1 MTKSLCYII
10 FLFMTISAAFGA
22 LFFKKA
28 SGFSSIF
35 GLLKDVNLYI
45 GGVLYLITVSV
56 NIYLL
61 RFLDYSVVLPLSSVT
76 YIWILLLSKRYLN
89 EKLSAKKLFAIAGIV
104 IGAVLV
110 SL

>member
-1 MTKSLCYII
+1 
-10 FLFMTISAAFGA
+10 MTICAAFGA

-28 SGFSSIF
+28 SGFSSVYN
-35 GLLKDVNLYI
+35 LLKDVNLYI
-45 GGVLYLITVSV
+45 GCLLYLITVSV

-76 YIWILLLSKRYLN
+76 YVWILFLSQRFLN
-89 EKLSAKKLFAIAGIV
+89 EKLTARKLFSITGIV

>member
-1 MTKSLCYII
+1 MSKILCYVI
-10 FLFMTISAAFGA
+10 FLFMTICAAFGA

-28 SGFSSIF
+28 SGFNSVWT
-35 GLLKDVNLYI
+35 LLKDVNLYI

-76 YIWILLLSKRYLN
+76 YVWILLLSKRYLN
-89 EKLSAKKLFAIAGIV
+89 EKLSIRKLFAVTGIV

-110 SL
+110 AL

>member
-1 MTKSLCYII
+1 
-10 FLFMTISAAFGA
+10 MTISAAFGA

-28 SGFSSIF
+28 SNFNSVLN
-35 GLLKDVNLYI
+35 LLKDINLYI

-76 YIWILLLSKRYLN
+76 YVWILLLSKKYLN
-89 EKLSAKKLFAIAGIV
+89 EKLTARKLLAVTGIL
-104 IGAVLV
+104 IGAVMV